1 MSKEIAPLK
10 AETRAKVGTRHSRNL
25 RANGKIPCA
34 LGAVGGEARADISID
49 EHEFLTA
56 RRRHAHLYEL
66 DCGGTKTLAV
76 VRELAWDV
84 FGEKII
90 HVDFKRVQ
98 RDVATES
105 EVELVFVGQPK
116 GGILNHILA
125 AVTVRCLPL
134 DIPDSIEVP
143 VASLELG
150 GAILGKDLKAPK
162 GVEILV
168 GAEQKIAVVVG
179 AVEEKP
185 AAPAAD
191 AAAPAA
197 EAKPGA

>member
-1 MSKEIAPLK
+1 MK
-10 AETRAKVGTRHSRNL
+10 AQ
-25 RANGKIPCA
+25 
-34 LGAVGGEARADISID
+34 
-49 EHEFLTA
+49 
-56 RRRHAHLYEL
+56 HAHLYEL

-116 GGILNHILA
+116 GGILNHILT